1 MAVTINF
8 YNSSEDKRTVYKNPT
23 IGQTAI
29 AELYDT
35 TSVLNPRFRLAYN
48 AAYTHYNYMYV
59 AEFDRYYFITDI
71 TTDSGG
77 AIIISG
83 KVDVLNTYKTEIGAL
98 QAIVVR
104 HSRKNQQGSAR
115 STWIE
120 DTRLPIQS
128 GRAVK
133 AILFENSDLNID
145 TATMT
150 SNNFILNVAG
160 GGAISNP

>member
-1 MAVTINF
+1 MAITVTF
-8 YNSSEDKRTVYKNPT
+8 YNCADDKRVMSKTLTTGSTVT
-23 IGQTAI
+23 
-29 AELYDT
+29 AELYDK
-35 TSVLNPRFRLAYN
+35 TSVISPAIRLAYS
-48 AAYTHYNYMYV
+48 ASYTQYNYMYI
-59 AEFDRYYFITDI
+59 AEFNRYYFITNM

-77 AIIISG
+77 AIIIQG
-83 KVDVLNTYKTEIGAL
+83 EVDVLQTYNTEIGNL
-98 QAIVVR
+98 PAIVVR
-104 HSRKNQQGSAR
+104 AARKNQDGSYR

-133 AILFENSDLNID
+133 AILFENTDLNID

-160 GGAISNP
+160 GGAVTP